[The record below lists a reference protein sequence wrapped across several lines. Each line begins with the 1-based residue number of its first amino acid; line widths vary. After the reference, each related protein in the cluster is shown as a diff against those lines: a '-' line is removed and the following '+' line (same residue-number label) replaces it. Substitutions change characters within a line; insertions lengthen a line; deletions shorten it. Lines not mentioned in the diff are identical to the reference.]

1 MQLGKESLVLERTH
15 IIFMRPLFLFNNYV
29 PVAGSMGLEPLGI
42 GLPFGS
48 KTILLLGGGKVP
60 SALGLGGRPL
70 LFLPV
75 SGSTLISKSTPPPPP
90 ELLFPV
96 LSDESLILNSEFIF
110 ANSGTFSFRL
120 FSFESVK
127 TTSVSSNSAA
137 KTKKG
142 KYSLFSNSSNQNAA
156 CKGRNFFFLRTYV
169 SFDVVPKFFQC

>member
-1 MQLGKESLVLERTH
+1 MY
-15 IIFMRPLFLFNNYV
+15 I

-42 GLPFGS
+42 GLPLGS

-75 SGSTLISKSTPPPPP
+75 SGSTLISKSTPTPTPPPP
-90 ELLFPV
+90 PALLFPV

-120 FSFESVK
+120 FSFKSEK

-137 KTKKG
+137 ETKKG

-156 CKGRNFFFLRTYV
+156 CKGHHKSFSYV
-169 SFDVVPKFFQC
+169 PISPLT

>member
-1 MQLGKESLVLERTH
+1 
-15 IIFMRPLFLFNNYV
+15 
-29 PVAGSMGLEPLGI
+29 MGLEPLGI

-75 SGSTLISKSTPPPPP
+75 SGSTLISKSTPTPPPP
-90 ELLFPV
+90 PALLFPV

-120 FSFESVK
+120 FSFKSVK

-137 KTKKG
+137 ETKKG

-156 CKGRNFFFLRTYV
+156 CKGHNSFSLRTYF
-169 SFDVVPKFFQC
+169 SFDVVPKFFQR